1 MRPAHVE
8 GVISSKGTDGAH
20 LEWRFP
26 QIVSTAPHLNV
37 SAFCTGLDNAL
48 KNSVAGFV
56 MCLRKNGATICT
68 LQRNWAHTPS
78 DGSLAWNPDRQMHV
92 ASVSKLITGMAMTKL
107 LDEKNISYD
116 AKIIDYLPTYWQ
128 KGPNI
133 DKITFRHLLTHKSGF
148 STNSSNSDFPFMK
161 SKVAAGVSGVGGY
174 DYENMN
180 FGLCRILIPV
190 INGTI
195 AKNAPLPPNLVD
207 QAWDF
212 LTINA
217 YAQYVQQKVFA
228 PSGVAG
234 ATLMHPNGDAL
245 AYSFPVSGPG
255 WNSGDLSTMAG
266 GAGWHLSVN
275 QLLAVMGTFRRGGT
289 IMSAPKAQAMLD
301 NGFGIDVVGMNTPAG
316 KLYNKN
322 GAWGSADGRQE
333 QSLAY
338 FLPEGMELAVFA
350 NSPVG
355 SPAQFFRGVV
365 TQVYLDHI
373 Q

>member
-1 MRPAHVE
+1 MPRPVATV
-8 GVISSKGTDGAH
+8 
-20 LEWRFP
+20 
-26 QIVSTAPHLNV
+26 PHLNV
-37 SAFCTGLDNAL
+37 SAFCDGLHAAL
-48 KNSVAGFV
+48 KDSVAGYV
-56 MCLRKNGATICT
+56 MRLRKNGATVCT
-68 LQRNWAHTPS
+68 MQWNWAHTPP
-78 DGSLAWNPDRQMHV
+78 DGSLGWTPDRQMHV
-92 ASVSKLITGMAMTKL
+92 ASVSKLITGIAMTKL

-116 AKIIDYLPTYWQ
+116 AKIIGYLPAYWQ

-133 DKITFRHLLTHKSGF
+133 DKITFRHLLTHRSGF
-148 STNSSNSDFPFMK
+148 STNSSSSDFPFMK
-161 SKVAAGVSGVGGY
+161 SKVAAGVGGVGGY

-190 INGTI
+190 INGTL
-195 AKNAPLPPNLVD
+195 AKDAPLPPNLVD
-207 QAWDF
+207 QAWDY

-228 PSGVAG
+228 PAGVAG
-234 ATLMHPNGDAL
+234 ATLTHPTGDAL

-275 QLLAVMGTFRRGGT
+275 QLLAVMGTFRRAGT
-289 IMSAPKAQAMLD
+289 IMSAAKAQAMLD
-301 NGFGIDVVGMNTPAG
+301 NGFGVDVVGMNTPAG

-355 SPAQFFRGVV
+355 SPTQFFRGVV